1 MKLTKKN
8 NGTWMDQES
17 KNKVSSIHIAGLVS
31 LRGPSE
37 TIWHHGELPLSSTWP
52 KAECFSIRISLS
64 HSWETASR
72 HFGDQSPAWGQ
83 AFVMILKRY
92 WLMGSLHPMPA
103 CRSLSPSDAAY
114 IPWKESLCC
123 GVCAL
128 QKLLRTTSEW
138 LFQFQVLLNW

>member
-1 MKLTKKN
+1 MH
-8 NGTWMDQES
+8 GTLHTSIKS
-17 KNKVSSIHIAGLVS
+17 KNKVSSIYIARLVS
-31 LRGPSE
+31 LCGPSE
-37 TIWHHGELPLSSTWP
+37 TIWHHGELPLSATWP

-72 HFGDQSPAWGQ
+72 HFRDQSPACDQ
-83 AFVMILKRY
+83 TFVMILKMY
-92 WLMGSLHPMPA
+92 WLVASPHPMPA

-114 IPWKESLCC
+114 IPWEESLCC
-123 GVCAL
+123 GVRAL